1 MALETM
7 IDFPCRAKRDLGG
20 GDLRAGTES
29 LIDLLAVQRRV
40 QQVRAGTRPDQLTVD
55 LDVRVMRMVDGDAVE
70 RVSTLGR
77 LELELTALEPHV
89 PTCTNCP
96 ANAARGPFGCSVP
109 IRFPIRKSAERWLL
123 DHVQPPDSLGG
134 ALCLE
139 TIVEDNV
146 DGERTRDFRT
156 RGWVEAFP
164 GLSRKLPKNAYDK
177 AELTGDELLQPLLL
191 AKGRLAPWQ
200 GLNVL
205 FWFGAVKVDDVV
217 PKTLDEM
224 AKATRLDPLD
234 RAKRAKLALGAP
246 ESDYG
251 ILDVQLFLKVLFV
264 AWVRDVDVLVDA
276 GE

>member
-29 LIDLLAVQRRV
+29 LLDLLAVQRRV
-40 QQVRAGTRPDQLTVD
+40 RQVRATTRPDQLGVD
-55 LDVRVMRMVDGDAVE
+55 LDVRVMRLVDGDPVE
-70 RVSTLGR
+70 RLSTLGR
-77 LELELTALEPHV
+77 LELELSALEPQV

-96 ANAARGPFGCSVP
+96 ANALRQPFGCSVP
-109 IRFPIRKSAERWLL
+109 IRFPIRTAAEKWLL
-123 DHVQPPDSLGG
+123 DRVLPPDTIGG
-134 ALCLE
+134 ALCFESLADE
-139 TIVEDNV
+139 AI

-177 AELTGDELLQPLLL
+177 GELTGDELLQPLLL
-191 AKGRLAPWQ
+191 AKGRFAPWQ
-200 GLNVL
+200 SLNVL
-205 FWFGAVKVDDVV
+205 FWFGAVKVDEAV
-217 PKTLDEM
+217 PTTLDEM
-224 AKATRLDPLD
+224 AKATRLEPLD

-246 ESDYG
+246 ESNEG

-264 AWVRDVDVLVDA
+264 GWVRDVDVLVDA

>member
-7 IDFPCRAKRDLGG
+7 IDFPCRPKRDLGG

-40 QQVRAGTRPDQLTVD
+40 QQVRASTRPDQLTVD
-55 LDVRVMRMVDGDAVE
+55 LDVRVMRIVDGDAVE

-89 PTCTNCP
+89 PICTNCP
-96 ANAARGPFGCSVP
+96 ANATRVPFGCSVP
-109 IRFPIRKSAERWLL
+109 IRFPIRKSAEKWLL
-123 DHVQPPDSLGG
+123 DHAQPPDTLGG
-134 ALCLE
+134 ALLLQTLTDE
-139 TIVEDNV
+139 AI

-164 GLSRKLPKNAYDK
+164 GLSRKLPKNVFERTD
-177 AELTGDELLQPLLL
+177 LTGDELLQPLLL
-191 AKGRLAPWQ
+191 AKGRLVPWQ
-200 GLNVL
+200 CLNVL
-205 FWFGAVKVDDVV
+205 FWFGAVKLDDAT
-217 PKTLDEM
+217 PRTLDEM
-224 AKATRLDPLD
+224 AKVTRLESLD
-234 RAKRAKLALGAP
+234 RAKRAKLALGP
-246 ESDYG
+246 VETDFG

-276 GE
+276 GD

>member
-7 IDFPCRAKRDLGG
+7 IDFPCRPKRDLGG
-20 GDLRAGTES
+20 GDLRGGTES

-40 QQVRAGTRPDQLTVD
+40 QQVRSSTRPDQLTVD
-55 LDVRVMRMVDGDAVE
+55 LDVRVMRMVDGDTVE

-89 PTCTNCP
+89 PICTNCP
-96 ANAARGPFGCSVP
+96 ANATRGPFGCSVP

-123 DHVQPPDSLGG
+123 DHVLPPDTLGG

-139 TIVEDNV
+139 TLAEETI

-164 GLSRKLPKNAYDK
+164 GLSRTLPKNAYGK
-177 AELTGDELLQPLLL
+177 SELTGDELLQPLLL

-200 GLNVL
+200 SLNVL
-205 FWFGAVKVDDVV
+205 FWFGTVKVDDVV
-217 PKTLDEM
+217 PKSLDEM
-224 AKATRLDPLD
+224 AKVTRLEPTD
-234 RAKRAKLALGAP
+234 RAKRARLALGP
-246 ESDYG
+246 VESDEG
-251 ILDVQLFLKVLFV
+251 VLDVQLFLKVLFV
-264 AWVRDVDVLVDA
+264 VWVRDVDVFVDA
-276 GE
+276 GD